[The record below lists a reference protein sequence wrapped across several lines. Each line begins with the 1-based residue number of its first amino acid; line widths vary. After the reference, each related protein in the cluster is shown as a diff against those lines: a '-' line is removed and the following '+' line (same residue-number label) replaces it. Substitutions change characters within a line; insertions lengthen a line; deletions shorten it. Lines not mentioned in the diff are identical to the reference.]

1 MKDQH
6 NKTGTGRKK
15 WRFYDALDSVLGN
28 KPATMPPEVV
38 DTLADSEKEELEGEE
53 LTDQD
58 VGPTEVGYSSSSSV
72 GTPKKVD
79 DSKDLTVI
87 NEEQSVDRKVK
98 QEKKPI
104 KKRGR
109 ESRVE
114 RMSEMMDK
122 VMKSQE
128 ESDRKFL
135 GLEEKQIRLE
145 EYQLERE
152 ERMKRDESFN
162 YG

>member
-1 MKDQH
+1 MEV
-6 NKTGTGRKK
+6 
-15 WRFYDALDSVLGN
+15 YDALDSVLGN
-28 KPATMPPEVV
+28 KPATMPPELV

-72 GTPKKVD
+72 DTPKKVD
-79 DSKDLTVI
+79 DSKDVTVV
-87 NEEQSVDRKVK
+87 NEEQSIDRKVK
-98 QEKKPI
+98 QEMKPI

-114 RMSEMMDK
+114 RMMSEMMDK

-135 GLEEKQIRLE
+135 DRNWKKN
-145 EYQLERE
+145 EYA
-152 ERMKRDESFN
+152 
-162 YG
+162 

>member
-1 MKDQH
+1 M
-6 NKTGTGRKK
+6 
-15 WRFYDALDSVLGN
+15 
-28 KPATMPPEVV
+28 
-38 DTLADSEKEELEGEE
+38 EGEE

-58 VGPTEVGYSSSSSV
+58 VGPTEVGYSSSSV
-72 GTPKKVD
+72 DTPKKVD
-79 DSKDLTVI
+79 DSKDVTVV
-87 NEEQSVDRKVK
+87 NEEQSVDIKVK
-98 QEKKPI
+98 QETKPI

-114 RMSEMMDK
+114 RMMSEMMDK

-135 GLEEKQIRLE
+135 ELEEKRIHLE

-152 ERMKRDESFN
+152 ERMK
-162 YG
+162 